1 MKILAIDSVS
11 PNCGVALSDGARIFC
26 ETQESPKDSPRNH
39 SRILIPSADSLLAKA
54 GIKLGDI
61 DAFAFNA
68 GPGGFSGARL
78 GCATAQGFAY
88 ACGKKAVAVPGLLA
102 LAERC
107 RREESPAHSRFAAAL
122 PAYENYVFFAA
133 YEKIGDEWQAAVTPQ
148 ICAMDKIPPLPKGE
162 WIFCGE
168 GFSSQSG
175 IAEIQKTQFPDALA
189 VLNLAES
196 VAVRRTEFAGVKISS
211 AMDATPLYVREKV
224 ALTIEERLTA
234 AGGGRQNSAAEKK

>member
-54 GIKLGDI
+54 EMKLADV

-107 RREESPAHSRFAAAL
+107 RREESPAHSHFAAAL
-122 PAYENYVFFAA
+122 PAYENYVFLRHIKKSAMNGKRLSRLKFTRWTKFLRFPRANGFFAA
-133 YEKIGDEWQAAVTPQ
+133 RDFHRK
-148 ICAMDKIPPLPKGE
+148 
-162 WIFCGE
+162 
-168 GFSSQSG
+168 
-175 IAEIQKTQFPDALA
+175 
-189 VLNLAES
+189 AES
-196 VAVRRTEFAGVKISS
+196 PK
-211 AMDATPLYVREKV
+211 Y
-224 ALTIEERLTA
+224 
-234 AGGGRQNSAAEKK
+234 KKHNFPMLWRF